1 MTGFLGAAKNEDVGG
16 FDVSVRNILL
26 LQNKQNFD
34 QSRRLLNDELK
45 AADFL
50 LVTNELFEWAF
61 SELHDQ
67 PNFPDG
73 PGEPALDL
81 NFVRLPDL
89 GKSIAT

>member
-1 MTGFLGAAKNEDVGG
+1 MAGFLRVAKNEDVGG

-26 LQNKQNFD
+26 LQNKQHFD
-34 QSRRLLNDELK
+34 QSRRLLNDEPET
-45 AADFL
+45 ADFL
-50 LVTNELFEWAF
+50 LVPNELLEWAF
-61 SELHDQ
+61 GELHDE

-73 PGEPALDL
+73 LGEPALDL